1 MPFYGD
7 LPAPGGQDYIDSTIV
22 PGRRPLARNIP
33 AWQASIAIASLV
45 AGCAT
50 PGDAPRPAHPV
61 EGVRK
66 VVDSLGAEIRK
77 RVAAD
82 PFRNLPVVVRTT
94 TAANSGIE
102 PIIAE
107 LLRTRLVEGGVAV
120 EAICAARCMEI
131 SLQEFAIDTPR
142 TTGLTPGQILI
153 VGGASIPFVG
163 GLIRTLGEQE
173 REQERVANR
182 ATGVFVTFAA
192 RDGNRY
198 TARAH
203 VVAII
208 SAGDVALERQ

>member
-1 MPFYGD
+1 VPE
-7 LPAPGGQDYIDSTIV
+7 GQ
-22 PGRRPLARNIP
+22 LAGNRL

-45 AGCAT
+45 AGCAMLGDT
-50 PGDAPRPAHPV
+50 PGPAHPV

-66 VVDSLGAEIRK
+66 VVDSLGAEIRM
-77 RVAAD
+77 RAAAD

-94 TAANSGIE
+94 SMANSGIE

-120 EAICAARCMEI
+120 EAVCATRCMEI
-131 SLQEFAIDTPR
+131 SLQEFAIDSPKA
-142 TTGLTPGQILI
+142 TTLTPGQILL
-153 VGGASIPFVG
+153 VGGSSIPFVG
-163 GLIRTLGEQE
+163 GLIRTIGEQE
-173 REQERVANR
+173 REQERAANR
-182 ATGVFVTFAA
+182 ATGVFVTLAA

-208 SAGDVALERQ
+208 SAGNVALEKQ

>member
-1 MPFYGD
+1 M
-7 LPAPGGQDYIDSTIV
+7 
-22 PGRRPLARNIP
+22 ARNMP
-33 AWQASIAIASLV
+33 AWQASIAIASLI

-50 PGDAPRPAHPV
+50 SGDAPRPAHPV

-77 RVAAD
+77 RTAAD
-82 PFRNLPVVVRTT
+82 PFRNLPVVVRITT
-94 TAANSGIE
+94 TANSGIE

-120 EAICAARCMEI
+120 EAVCATRCMEI
-131 SLQEFAIDTPR
+131 SLQEFVIDAAK
-142 TTGLTPGQILI
+142 TTGLTPGQVLA

-163 GLIRTLGEQE
+163 GLIRTISEQE
-173 REQERVANR
+173 REQERAAGRTN
-182 ATGVFVTFAA
+182 GVFVTFAA

-208 SAGDVALERQ
+208 SSGNVALERQ

>member
-1 MPFYGD
+1 M
-7 LPAPGGQDYIDSTIV
+7 
-22 PGRRPLARNIP
+22 ARNIP
-33 AWQASIAIASLV
+33 AWQASVAIASLV

-50 PGDAPRPAHPV
+50 SGDAPGPVHPV

-66 VVDSLGAEIRK
+66 VVDSLGAEIRT

-94 TAANSGIE
+94 STANSRIE

-120 EAICAARCMEI
+120 EAVCATLCMEI
-131 SLQEFAIDTPR
+131 FLQEIAVDSSR
-142 TTGLTPGQILI
+142 TTILTPGQILI

-163 GLIRTLGEQE
+163 GLIRTIGEQE
-173 REQERVANR
+173 REKERAASR

>member
-1 MPFYGD
+1 M
-7 LPAPGGQDYIDSTIV
+7 
-22 PGRRPLARNIP
+22 GRNKP
-33 AWQASIAIASLV
+33 AWLVPIAIASLI

-50 PGDAPRPAHPV
+50 SGDAPGPAHPV

-77 RVAAD
+77 RVDAD
-82 PFRNLPVVVRTT
+82 PFRDLPVVVRTT

-107 LLRTRLVEGGVAV
+107 LLRTRLVDGGVAV
-120 EAICAARCMEI
+120 EAVCTTRCMEI
-131 SLQEFAIDTPR
+131 SLQEFAVDTPKA
-142 TTGLTPGQILI
+142 TTLTPGQILM

-163 GLIRTLGEQE
+163 GLIRTIGEQE
-173 REQERVANR
+173 REQERAANR

-192 RDGNRY
+192 RDGNRH

-203 VVAII
+203 VLAII
-208 SAGDVALERQ
+208 SAGGVALERQ

>member
-1 MPFYGD
+1 M
-7 LPAPGGQDYIDSTIV
+7 
-22 PGRRPLARNIP
+22 ARNLP
-33 AWQASIAIASLV
+33 AWQVPIVIASLV

-50 PGDAPRPAHPV
+50 PGDTPRPAHPV

-66 VVDSLGAEIRK
+66 VVDSLSGEIRK
-77 RVAAD
+77 RSAAD
-82 PFRNLPVVVRTT
+82 PFRNLPVVLRTT

-120 EAICAARCMEI
+120 EVACSTRCMEI
-131 SLQEFAIDTPR
+131 SLQEFAIDAPK
-142 TTGLTPGQILI
+142 TTSLTPGQVLT
-153 VGGASIPFVG
+153 VVGASIPLVG
-163 GLIRTLGEQE
+163 GLIRTIGEQE
-173 REQERVANR
+173 REQERAAGR

-208 SAGDVALERQ
+208 STGDVALERQ

>member
-1 MPFYGD
+1 M
-7 LPAPGGQDYIDSTIV
+7 
-22 PGRRPLARNIP
+22 ARNIP
-33 AWQASIAIASLV
+33 AWQVPIAIASLI

-66 VVDSLGAEIRK
+66 VVDSLGAEVTK
-77 RVAAD
+77 RMAAD

-94 TAANSGIE
+94 SAANSGIE

-107 LLRTRLVEGGVAV
+107 LLRTRLVEGGVGV
-120 EAICAARCMEI
+120 ETVCAMRCMEI
-131 SLQEFAIDTPR
+131 SLHEFAIDAAKTM
-142 TTGLTPGQILI
+142 GLTPGQILL

-163 GLIRTLGEQE
+163 GLIRTIGEQE
-173 REQERVANR
+173 REQESAAGR

-208 SAGDVALERQ
+208 SAGNVALERQ

>member
-1 MPFYGD
+1 M
-7 LPAPGGQDYIDSTIV
+7 
-22 PGRRPLARNIP
+22 ARNIP
-33 AWQASIAIASLV
+33 AWQKSIAIASLV

-50 PGDAPRPAHPV
+50 SGDAPGPAHPV

-66 VVDSLGAEIRK
+66 VVDSLSAEVKK

-120 EAICAARCMEI
+120 EAVCATRCMEI
-131 SLQEFAIDTPR
+131 SLQEFAIDAAK
-142 TTGLTPGQILI
+142 TTGLTPGQVVTLAGTGIPI
-153 VGGASIPFVG
+153 VGGV
-163 GLIRTLGEQE
+163 IRTIGEQE
-173 REQERVANR
+173 REQERAANR
-182 ATGVFVTFAA
+182 TNGVFVTFAA

-203 VVAII
+203 VVVII

>member
-1 MPFYGD
+1 M
-7 LPAPGGQDYIDSTIV
+7 
-22 PGRRPLARNIP
+22 ARNLP
-33 AWQASIAIASLV
+33 AWQVPIVIASLI

-50 PGDAPRPAHPV
+50 PGDTPRPAHPV

-66 VVDSLGAEIRK
+66 VVDSLSGEIRK
-77 RVAAD
+77 LSAAD
-82 PFRNLPVVVRTT
+82 PFRNLPVVLRTT

-120 EAICAARCMEI
+120 EAACSTRCMEI
-131 SLQEFAIDTPR
+131 SLQEFAIDAPK
-142 TTGLTPGQILI
+142 TTSLTPGQVLT
-153 VGGASIPFVG
+153 VVGASIPLVG
-163 GLIRTLGEQE
+163 GLIRTIGEQE
-173 REQERVANR
+173 REQERATGR

-208 SAGDVALERQ
+208 STGDVALERQ

>member
-1 MPFYGD
+1 MAKNMPSWR
-7 LPAPGGQDYIDSTIV
+7 APV
-22 PGRRPLARNIP
+22 ALAALI
-33 AWQASIAIASLV
+33 
-45 AGCAT
+45 AGCAAL
-50 PGDAPRPAHPV
+50 GDAPPRPAHPV

-66 VVDSLGAEIRK
+66 VVDSLAIEIRK
-77 RVAAD
+77 RAAED

-94 TAANSGIE
+94 TAANAGIE

-107 LLRTRLVEGGVAV
+107 LLRTRLVDSGVAV
-120 EAICAARCMEI
+120 EAVCAARCLEI
-131 SLQEFAIDTPR
+131 RLQEFAVETAR
-142 TTGLTPGQILI
+142 STGLTAGQILT
-153 VGGASIPFVG
+153 VAGGSIPFVG

-173 REQERVANR
+173 KEQERAANR

-192 RDGNRY
+192 REANRY

>member
-1 MPFYGD
+1 M
-7 LPAPGGQDYIDSTIV
+7 T
-22 PGRRPLARNIP
+22 RNVP
-33 AWQASIAIASLV
+33 AWQASIVIASLV

-50 PGDAPRPAHPV
+50 LGDAPPGPAHPV

-66 VVDSLGAEIRK
+66 VVDSLGAEIRT
-77 RVAAD
+77 RTAAD
-82 PFRNLPVVVRTT
+82 PFLNLPVVVRTT
-94 TAANSGIE
+94 STANTGIE

-120 EAICAARCMEI
+120 EAVCTTRCMEI
-131 SLQEFAIDTPR
+131 SLQEFAIDAPKAIT
-142 TTGLTPGQILI
+142 LTPGQVLV

-163 GLIRTLGEQE
+163 GLIHTIGEQQ
-173 REQERVANR
+173 REQERAANR

-192 RDGNRY
+192 REGTRY